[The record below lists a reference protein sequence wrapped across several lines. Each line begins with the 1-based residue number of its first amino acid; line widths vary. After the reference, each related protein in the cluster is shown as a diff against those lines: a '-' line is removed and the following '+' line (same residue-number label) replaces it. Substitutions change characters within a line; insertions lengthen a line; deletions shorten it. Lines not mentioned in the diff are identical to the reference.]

1 MCSIN
6 QAAFRCICINKR
18 EEELVTMK
26 EDINLSEV
34 LQNIIRQSEMEE
46 IETTEEAIEQLIQQ
60 LG

>member
-1 MCSIN
+1 
-6 QAAFRCICINKR
+6 
-18 EEELVTMK
+18 MK